1 MELHPTDKC
10 CLDYITFVG
19 CCLTFSWLRVDCVQA
34 DRGVVGLDNSP
45 RSYWHKLSL
54 FNTV

>member
-10 CLDYITFVG
+10 CLDYITFFG
-19 CCLTFSWLRVDCVQA
+19 CCLTFSWLCVDCVQA

-45 RSYWHKLSL
+45 RSYWHKLSW